1 MPTPQPFPALELNYG
16 DTDANPGIQLFGRRF
31 FSDQT
36 IMEYLVELLLVCHS
50 PKSINS
56 GGGLFNSCLPD
67 WDQLQAWHTAELGY
81 IPPVRLALK
90 LFSFLGASKLETRH
104 NSHKQQYSLVL
115 KRLRQA
121 IQTDGT
127 IEKQDVLRGLENLL
141 LGFQGAGSNRTWC
154 AQVFVP
160 LCSSLLASEAIWQQS
175 KADKNGVSDWRE
187 AIKYFSTTQKL
198 FMARGGELL
207 YLQLCNAFRSREKE
221 FEEFAAQLDDLT
233 PEERKPRSLHNALQH
248 NLRQIT
254 GHAPQAVDRIA
265 LLIDEIDGFTAERT
279 NRNEEEPVRCGWCPE
294 ESWREGYL
302 FAVEINR
309 LCMAAIDPIERIELL
324 MLGCAMQ
331 VLRSLCAQSVRYANI
346 GEGQSAGGGGLGYA
360 WIVSDPE
367 GNERGLKHLSQRNLQ
382 VTQRVIQQALRDKD
396 IQENADKHPKG
407 KEKLYKEADNRYGHK
422 LFLSLAKKLG
432 FIVPQRGP
440 GARFVFNDKIVRY
453 LVLAL
458 VPPGERRT
466 YDDFKSVLYAHY
478 GIALEGNELKLAAA
492 WSDLPQLHSTGTE
505 TGAWLADMLKASGF
519 LIHLSDACSLV
530 HNPFSAAAP
539 ETFDEPKR
547 KP

>member
-1 MPTPQPFPALELNYG
+1 MPTPQPFPALELNYR

-36 IMEYLVELLLVCHS
+36 TMEYLVELLLVCNS
-50 PKSINS
+50 PKCFGIGN
-56 GGGLFNSCLPD
+56 GLFHSCLPD
-67 WDQLQAWHTAELGY
+67 WDQLQAWHAVELGY

-104 NSHKQQYSLVL
+104 KSHRQQYSVVL

-121 IQTDGT
+121 VQTDGT
-127 IEKQDVLRGLENLL
+127 IEKQDVLRGLENLF
-141 LGFQGAGSNRTWC
+141 LGFQGAGSTRTWC

-175 KADKNGVSDWRE
+175 KADKDRVSDWSG
-187 AIKYFSTTQKL
+187 ALKHFSTTQKL

-207 YLQLCNAFRSREKE
+207 YLQLCNAFRSRDKT
-221 FEEFAAQLDDLT
+221 FEEFAAQLDLT
-233 PEERKPRSLHNALQH
+233 AKERDPRSLHNALQG

-254 GHAPQAVDRIA
+254 GHAPLAVDRIA
-265 LLIDEIDGFTAERT
+265 VLIDEIDGFTAERT
-279 NRNEEEPVRCGWCPE
+279 NRNEDEPIRCGWCPE

-302 FAVEINR
+302 FAVEVNR
-309 LCMAAIDPIERIELL
+309 LCMATIDPIERIELL

-331 VLRSLCAQSVRYANI
+331 VLRSLCAQSVRYANVR
-346 GEGQSAGGGGLGYA
+346 GSAGGGGLGYA

-367 GNERGLKHLSQRNLQ
+367 GNERGLKHHSQRNLQ
-382 VTQRVIQQALRDKD
+382 VMQRVIQQALRDKD
-396 IQENADKHPKG
+396 IQENADRHPKG

-432 FIVPQRGP
+432 FVVPQRGP
-440 GARFVFNDKIVRY
+440 GARFVFNDKIIRY

-466 YDDFKSVLYAHY
+466 YDDFKSSLYTHY
-478 GIALEGNELKLAAA
+478 GIALEGNELKLAAG
-492 WSDLPQLHSTGTE
+492 WSGLPQLHSTGTE
-505 TGAWLADMLKASGF
+505 AGVWLADMLKASGF

-530 HNPFSAAAP
+530 HNPFSA
-539 ETFDEPKR
+539 TEP
-547 KP
+547 